1 MPYCPDPAIVTVNS
15 RAFDGTIRKSWN
27 AEIVESGEDLLL
39 LKGIFDREIEH
50 TDIGL
55 IRRGTISYE
64 YFWPKRWYNVFRFH
78 EPDGAFRGFYC
89 NVSMPP
95 VFADGVLDYVD
106 LDIDIVTDVELNI
119 AILDEEE
126 FRIRAVEFGYPKSV
140 LDRAAEAIE
149 ELVRMIENR
158 KFPFDQNSRFSDLVP
173 VPFNVGPAGS

>member
-15 RAFDGTIRKSWN
+15 RAFDGTIRKSWK
-27 AEIVESGEDLLL
+27 AEVVESGEDLVL

-50 TDIGL
+50 ADLGL

-78 EPDGAFRGFYC
+78 EPNGTFRGFYC

-106 LDIDIVTDVELNI
+106 LDIDVI
-119 AILDEEE
+119 AGADRNPTILDQEE
-126 FRIRAVEFGYPKSV
+126 FLSRSLELGYPKYV
-140 LDRAAEAIE
+140 LERTSEATQ
-149 ELVRMIENR
+149 ELTRMIR
-158 KFPFDQNSRFSDLVP
+158 MGKFPFDRTSRS
-173 VPFNVGPAGS
+173 